1 MTRVAGYIG
10 KYNVKKENKDFYYYV
25 ITLGKDAN
33 GKRIQIKK
41 RGFKTK
47 KEAEKALREAQV
59 EADKG
64 AYIQPS
70 KMTYGEYLTEWI
82 RAKKQQISSQT
93 AHVTEVYMR
102 THIVP
107 ELGGINLTQLNPLII
122 QRFLSTLQDKGL
134 ADSTIKRIYN
144 IVNTSLNAAV
154 KKQII
159 NRNAASLIDKPRVK
173 RKEIEVWDVN
183 EVKAFLNY
191 ARSYTRYYIAFH
203 LALTTGMRQ
212 GEILG
217 LRWMDVDFDR
227 KMISVRQTLSHNG
240 KEIIHGAKTATSIR
254 SISFDTDT
262 ATDLQKHMRMV
273 RREMLSLGKSLSQE
287 DLVVCNGLGTKANPR
302 NINRIWYKLLE
313 KTELKKITFHD
324 LRHTNA
330 SLLLKINTHPKIVSE
345 RLGHSSIKITIDLYS
360 HLFPNMQEE
369 AAAELAKLLF

>member
-1 MTRVAGYIG
+1 MTKVAGYIG
-10 KYNVKKENKDFYYYV
+10 TYKVKKNNKEYYFYV
-25 ITLGKDAN
+25 LTLGKDAN

-47 KEAEKALREAQV
+47 DEVKKALREAQV

-64 AYIQPS
+64 AYVQPS

-154 KKQII
+154 KQQII

-183 EVKAFLNY
+183 EVQAFLNY
-191 ARSYTRYYIAFH
+191 AQTYTRYYIAFH

-227 KMISVRQTLSHNG
+227 NMISVRQTLSHNG

-254 SISFDTDT
+254 TISIDVHTVT
-262 ATDLQKHMRMV
+262 ILQKHMRV
-273 RREMLSLGKSLSQE
+273 VKREMLALGKSFSHE

-324 LRHTNA
+324 LRHTHA
-330 SLLLKINTHPKIVSE
+330 SLLLKNNTHPKVVSE

-369 AAAELAKLLF
+369 AAAELAKMLF

>member
-1 MTRVAGYIG
+1 MSI
-10 KYNVKKENKDFYYYV
+10 
-25 ITLGKDAN
+25 LGN
-33 GKRIQIKK
+33 FRLQ
-41 RGFKTK
+41 
-47 KEAEKALREAQV
+47 
-59 EADKG
+59 
-64 AYIQPS
+64 
-70 KMTYGEYLTEWI
+70 LT
-82 RAKKQQISSQT
+82 
-93 AHVTEVYMR
+93 
-102 THIVP
+102 
-107 ELGGINLTQLNPLII
+107 NPLII

-154 KKQII
+154 KQQII

-173 RKEIEVWDVN
+173 RKEVEVWDVN
-183 EVKAFLNY
+183 EVQAFLNY
-191 ARSYTRYYIAFH
+191 ARTFTRYYIAFH

-227 KMISVRQTLSHNG
+227 NMISVRQTLSHNG

-254 SISFDTDT
+254 TISFDSHT
-262 ATDLQKHMRMV
+262 ATVLQKHMRTV
-273 RREMLSLGKSLSQE
+273 RREMLALGKPFDRE

-313 KTELKKITFHD
+313 KSELKKITFHD
-324 LRHTNA
+324 LRHTHA
-330 SLLLKINTHPKIVSE
+330 SLLLKNNTHPKVVSE

-369 AAAELAKLLF
+369 AAAELAKMLF

>member
-1 MTRVAGYIG
+1 MTKVAGYIG
-10 KYNVKKENKDFYYYV
+10 KYNVKKANKDYYFYV
-25 ITLGKDAN
+25 LTLGKGTN

-64 AYIQPS
+64 AYVQPS

-154 KKQII
+154 KQQLI

-173 RKEIEVWDVN
+173 RKEIEVWDVK
-183 EVKAFLNY
+183 EVQAFLNY
-191 ARSYTRYYIAFH
+191 AQTYTRYYIAFH

-227 KMISVRQTLSHNG
+227 NMISVRQTLSHNG

-254 SISFDTDT
+254 TISFDPHT
-262 ATDLQKHMRMV
+262 ATVLQKHMRLV
-273 RREMLSLGKSLSQE
+273 RREMFSLGKSFSQE
-287 DLVVCNGLGTKANPR
+287 DLVVCNGLGTKSNPR

-324 LRHTNA
+324 LRHTHA
-330 SLLLKINTHPKIVSE
+330 SLLLKNNTHPKVVSE
-345 RLGHSSIKITIDLYS
+345 RLGHSSIKKTIDLYS
-360 HLFPNMQEE
+360 HLFPNMQVE
-369 AAAELAKLLF
+369 AAAELAKMLF